1 MVPNVSKHY
10 ETHQNISLG
19 SDGVDTV
26 DFLQKI
32 LSPLCGLNF
41 YINCTCLARYANS
54 CSSETVP
61 NVPKQKEMHQNMR
74 LGSNGMN
81 RECSLWKILTRHRGT
96 NFCINC
102 TSLARFCAI
111 AKRTQMH
118 PNGKNAPKHE
128 FRVQCCGCERS
139 LWKVVS
145 RLRATNFHINCTSL
159 ARFASSFVH

>member
-1 MVPNVSKHY
+1 MVWIVSVCCEKLWH
-10 ETHQNISLG
+10 
-19 SDGVDTV
+19 
-26 DFLQKI
+26 DFVAWTFTLI
-32 LSPLCGLNF
+32 APVWRVMPLV
-41 YINCTCLARYANS
+41 S

-74 LGSNGMN
+74 LGSNGMD